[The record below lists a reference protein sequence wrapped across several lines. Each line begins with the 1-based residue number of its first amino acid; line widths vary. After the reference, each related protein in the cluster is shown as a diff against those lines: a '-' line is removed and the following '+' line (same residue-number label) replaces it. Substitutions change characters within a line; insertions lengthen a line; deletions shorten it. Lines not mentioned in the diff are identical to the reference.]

1 MRITQLIPTIFVM
14 VILSGCTKKDE
25 IPEDIPYEETRFS
38 IVEVMEFKIPSIL
51 GINLPI
57 QVPFIDVA
65 IDFETAAENTN
76 PYIGVVRNIKLT
88 DFILEITSPANQ
100 SFTFLNEMIVYISA
114 DNLPEIALAHHFN
127 VDDNI
132 GSVMHLV
139 TEAGFIDDYVK
150 SESFDLRMEIVAD
163 EILAAD
169 LTISGE
175 WVLDVELINN
185 P

>member
-1 MRITQLIPTIFVM
+1 MRITRLIPTIFVM

-127 VDDNI
+127 VDNSIGNI
-132 GSVMHLV
+132 LHLV
-139 TEAGFIDDYVK
+139 PEDEILDDYLK
-150 SESFDLRMEIVAD
+150 SNSFDLRFELVAD
-163 EILAAD
+163 QLIFAD
-169 LTISGE
+169 LSIEGE
-175 WVLDVELINN
+175 WVLDAELINN